1 MWNDFWG
8 FIWFVFW
15 VYVLFAYLRV
25 LFSIITDLFRDHELN
40 GWWKALWI
48 ILLLF
53 VPFITALVYVIARG
67 RGMAERSQRDAR
79 QAQKATDD
87 YIRGVAGGGG
97 AASAADEIAKAKALL
112 DSGAITQAD
121 FDSLKAKALA

>member
-67 RGMAERSQRDAR
+67 RGMARREVSSMRRQRAE
-79 QAQKATDD
+79 TDS
-87 YIRGVAGGGG
+87 YIRDVAGTASSP
-97 AASAADEIAKAKALL
+97 AAEIATAKTLL
-112 DSGAITQAD
+112 DSGAISQSE
-121 FDSLKAKALA
+121 FDSVKKRALF

>member
-48 ILLLF
+48 ILLLL

-67 RGMAERSQRDAR
+67 RGMARREVSSMRRQRAE
-79 QAQKATDD
+79 TDS
-87 YIRGVAGGGG
+87 YIRDVAGTASSP
-97 AASAADEIAKAKALL
+97 AAEIATAKTLL
-112 DSGAITQAD
+112 DSGAISQSE
-121 FDSLKAKALA
+121 FDSVKKRALS

>member
-67 RGMAERSQRDAR
+67 RGMARREVSSMRRQRAE
-79 QAQKATDD
+79 TDS
-87 YIRGVAGGGG
+87 YIRDVAGTASSP
-97 AASAADEIAKAKALL
+97 AAEIATAKTLL
-112 DSGAITQAD
+112 DSGAISQSE
-121 FDSLKAKALA
+121 FDSVKKRALS